1 MLYGEGMGFLAVSCE
16 QAIEIDVVVVFY
28 PEIVLRFLCIAYQ
41 DRIRHISPVHQG
53 LEVMIVHG
61 AQGAVLV
68 LFDLIGNFE
77 SLVGKFLILVVDATI
92 E

>member
-1 MLYGEGMGFLAVSCE
+1 MLHGEGMGLLAVSCE

-28 PEIVLRFLCIAYQ
+28 PKMVLRFLCIAYQ
-41 DRIRHISPVHQG
+41 DGIRRIAPVHQG

-61 AQGAVLV
+61 SQGAVLV
-68 LFDLIGNFE
+68 LFDLIGYFE
-77 SLVGKFLILVVDATI
+77 SLVGKFLVLVVDATI

>member
-1 MLYGEGMGFLAVSCE
+1 MLHGEGMGFLAVSCE
-16 QAIEIDVVVVFY
+16 QAIEIDVVVIFY
-28 PEIVLRFLCIAYQ
+28 PVIVLRFLCIAYQ
-41 DRIRHISPVHQG
+41 DGISYIAPVHQG

-68 LFDLIGNFE
+68 LFDLIGYFE
-77 SLVGKFLILVVDATI
+77 SLVGKFLILVVDAAI

>member
-1 MLYGEGMGFLAVSCE
+1 MLHGEGMGFLAVSCE
-16 QAIEIDVVVVFY
+16 QAIEIDVVVIFY
-28 PEIVLRFLCIAYQ
+28 PVIVLRFLCIAYQ
-41 DRIRHISPVHQG
+41 DGIRHIAPVHQG
-53 LEVMIVHG
+53 LKVMIVHG
-61 AQGAVLV
+61 SQGAVLV

>member
-1 MLYGEGMGFLAVSCE
+1 MLHGEGMGFLAVSCE
-16 QAIEIDVVVVFY
+16 QAIEVDVVVIFY
-28 PEIVLRFLCIAYQ
+28 PVIVLRFLCIAYQ
-41 DRIRHISPVHQG
+41 DRISHIAPVHQG

-61 AQGAVLV
+61 SQGAVLV

-77 SLVGKFLILVVDATI
+77 SLVGKFLVLVVDATI